1 MIVKYFIK
9 YIIEMFLFDNIY
21 YRSILIQI
29 LTVVSYEINYLINKL
44 GLMILFSKK
53 KLKYN
58 LQNKLS

>member
-1 MIVKYFIK
+1 
-9 YIIEMFLFDNIY
+9 MFLFDNIY

-44 GLMILFSKK
+44 GLMILISKK